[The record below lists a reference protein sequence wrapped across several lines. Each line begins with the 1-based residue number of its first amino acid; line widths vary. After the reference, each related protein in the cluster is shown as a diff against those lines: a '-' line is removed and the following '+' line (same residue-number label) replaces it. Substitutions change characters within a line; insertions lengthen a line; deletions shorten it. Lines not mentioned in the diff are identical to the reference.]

1 MKRVKLTPSIE
12 DYVKTIYDISKKS
25 KVVRVKDLSRSLNV
39 KMPSV
44 VNAVK
49 TLESKGLVKHENY
62 GYIELT
68 HLGERI
74 GKELKNKHDILA
86 EFLIKVLQVDQ
97 DIALKDACSIEHYL
111 NPKTVDRVVS
121 LLEFL
126 KSNPEYSRWVEQFRL
141 YLREGKGG

>member
-1 MKRVKLTPSIE
+1 MKLTPSIE
-12 DYVKTIYDISKKS
+12 DYIKTIYYISKKS
-25 KVVRVKDLSRSLNV
+25 KVVRVKDLSKSLNV

-68 HLGERI
+68 QLGERI
-74 GKELKNKHDILA
+74 GEELKNKHEILA
-86 EFLIKVLQVDQ
+86 EFLIRVLQIDRET
-97 DIALKDACSIEHYL
+97 ALKDACSIEHYL
-111 NPKTVDRVVS
+111 NPKTVDRVVN

-126 KSNPEYSRWVEQFRL
+126 KANPEHSRWIEQFRL
-141 YLREGKGG
+141 YLEEGGED

>member
-1 MKRVKLTPSIE
+1 MKLTPSIE

-68 HLGERI
+68 QLGERI
-74 GKELKNKHDILA
+74 GEELKNKHEILA
-86 EFLIKVLQVDQ
+86 EFLIKVLQIDRET
-97 DIALKDACSIEHYL
+97 ALKDACSIEHYL
-111 NPKTVDRVVS
+111 NPKTVDRVVR

-126 KSNPEYSRWVEQFRL
+126 KANPEYSRWIEQFRL
-141 YLREGKGG
+141 YLMDGGKG